1 MEAKIDTRVINV
13 TYTSLS
19 RENNLALVVTLDVF
33 YEKLIQNFLRSLC
46 EIKAFQTM
54 RLPLD
59 GKILCYF
66 LETTTTFMETGGSN
80 EFDIIALI
88 KRN

>member
-46 EIKAFQTM
+46 EIKAF
-54 RLPLD
+54 
-59 GKILCYF
+59 
-66 LETTTTFMETGGSN
+66 
-80 EFDIIALI
+80 
-88 KRN
+88 